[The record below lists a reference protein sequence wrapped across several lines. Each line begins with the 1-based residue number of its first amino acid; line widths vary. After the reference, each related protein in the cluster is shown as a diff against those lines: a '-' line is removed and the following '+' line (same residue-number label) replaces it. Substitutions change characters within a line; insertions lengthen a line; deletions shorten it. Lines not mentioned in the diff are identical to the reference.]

1 MENEELVNYEE
12 MDPEVETESEDSGM
26 STGVAMMIGAG
37 LAVAATAAIKL
48 GKKIISK
55 IKAKKEPED
64 GRDFVIPSD
73 EELNNVTK

>member
-37 LAVAATAAIKL
+37 LAVAVAAAIKL
-48 GKKIISK
+48 GKKIIS

-64 GRDFVIPSD
+64 RVDFVIPSD

>member
-37 LAVAATAAIKL
+37 LTVAATAAIKL

-55 IKAKKEPED
+55 IKTKKEPED

>member
-55 IKAKKEPED
+55 IKTKKEPED

-73 EELNNVTK
+73 EELANVTK

>member
-55 IKAKKEPED
+55 IKTKKEPED

>member
-55 IKAKKEPED
+55 IKTKKESED

>member
-12 MDPEVETESEDSGM
+12 MEPEVETESEDSGM

-55 IKAKKEPED
+55 IKTKKEPED

-73 EELNNVTK
+73 EELANVTK

>member
-1 MENEELVNYEE
+1 MGKFL
-12 MDPEVETESEDSGM
+12 SGM

-55 IKAKKEPED
+55 IKTKKEPED

>member
-55 IKAKKEPED
+55 IKTKKEPED
-64 GRDFVIPSD
+64 RRDFVIPSD
-73 EELNNVTK
+73 EELANVTK

>member
-1 MENEELVNYEE
+1 MNYEE
-12 MDPEVETESEDSGM
+12 EMNPEVEVESEDSGM

-55 IKAKKEPED
+55 IKTKKEPED

>member
-12 MDPEVETESEDSGM
+12 MDPEVETEPEDSGM

-64 GRDFVIPSD
+64 RVDFVIPSD